1 MKFCLNEINSFVL
14 VIFFNEADIKA
25 EYSVVTNIGGMIPQ
39 HIFLP
44 IEEISYNMFSKLEK
58 EGDISTGEKQ
68 RQKEAILINIMKVM
82 NLLGLLLI
90 IFGMRYTEI
99 IFDFLFDGK
108 YTTPTCI

>member
-68 RQKEAILINIMKVM
+68 RQKEEKIP
-82 NLLGLLLI
+82 
-90 IFGMRYTEI
+90 
-99 IFDFLFDGK
+99 LFWHFWRTSGFRHCEGS
-108 YTTPTCI
+108 PGR